1 MWNQLTKQE
10 KFMFNITENVNS
22 EIGSCDYCGAVG
34 GVFGTFT
41 DSQETETDVEMCP
54 ECYILIMDED

>member
-1 MWNQLTKQE
+1 
-10 KFMFNITENVNS
+10 MFNITENVNS